1 MRTSRRGFTMVE
13 MMTVIVFMAILA
25 SIALLKY
32 IDLRNTA
39 RTASLA
45 GDVRAVTIAVFNYYG
60 EHDDWPP
67 ETSAG
72 IVPTG
77 LAPFLPGDLAQTFDR
92 TYYVLD
98 YDNIG
103 TSVPSSPL
111 IGVGVTSSDP
121 QLMAKL
127 IQSFSTK
134 YPFFMNNGKLTF
146 LIAGM

>member
-1 MRTSRRGFTMVE
+1 VRGRRGFTLVE
-13 MMTVIVFMAILA
+13 MLTVLVFIAILA
-25 SIALLKY
+25 SVALLKY

-67 ETSAG
+67 ETGAG
-72 IVPTG
+72 LVPAG
-77 LAPFLPGDLAQTFDR
+77 LAMFLPAELAQSFDR

-98 YDNIG
+98 YDNILTSSG
-103 TSVPSSPL
+103 TDPL
-111 IGVGVTSSDP
+111 IGVGVTSTDP